1 MSIQERLNE
10 ELKSAMRSGDT
21 VARGTIRMVLAA
33 LKNRRIETGKELDEG
48 EELQIR
54 SKAVKSRQDSVVQYD
69 EAGRRDLADQE
80 RAEIEV
86 IRRYLP
92 REISE
97 EEVQEIVRSRIEE
110 LGLDSRKQM
119 GQLMKSVMADHKGRI
134 DGKLVQRIA
143 GELLS

>member
-33 LKNRRIETGKELDEG
+33 LKNRRIEVGKDLDEG
-48 EELQIR
+48 EELQIL
-54 SKAVKSRQDSVVQYD
+54 SKAVKSRQDSAAQYD
-69 EAGRRDLADQE
+69 EAGRKDLADQE

-92 REISE
+92 REIPE
-97 EEVQEIVRSRIEE
+97 EEVREIVRTRIDE
-110 LGLDSRKQM
+110 LGLESRKQM

-143 GELLS
+143 GELLG